1 LPKLFYYSWHDFLEL
16 HNARSS
22 NGYSANPIGFLE
34 IESWSRLKNISLS
47 SNEIDIIR
55 QLDNLYLNHS
65 IKQQK
70 AKHNGN

>member
-1 LPKLFYYSWHDFLEL
+1 MEL

-34 IESWSRLKNISLS
+34 IDAYMRLVNINLS
-47 SNEIDIIR
+47 SNEIMIIM
-55 QLDNLYLNHS
+55 QLDNIYLNHC

-70 AKHNGN
+70 AKNHGN